1 MFIAKKMN
9 DDQMC
14 HQKFKIKHWSG
25 VITLC
30 ILVLSSHALKICAR
44 KYFEVLYVPIPWHIY
59 QVYVPPL
66 ANHVGA
72 YVLNLWHLLSKIDH
86 FLFILIIVC
95 QFMSNDSQHDQSF
108 LNISLFNCSGSINLQ
123 ILYSQSVFSISS
135 SDFSL
140 TQLLIY
146 WADFT
151 LYWYIYIIF
160 RFFRVDPSKGL
171 SMYFIVLD
179 LQTLIRFRFISSRLV

>member
-1 MFIAKKMN
+1 MYPGTEFPCSKNLRQKIFWGAICTNTMAYIPGLCATISQSCWSICSEFMAFI
-9 DDQMC
+9 
-14 HQKFKIKHWSG
+14 IKNWS
-25 VITLC
+25 L
-30 ILVLSSHALKICAR
+30 
-44 KYFEVLYVPIPWHIY
+44 
-59 QVYVPPL
+59 
-66 ANHVGA
+66 
-72 YVLNLWHLLSKIDH
+72 
-86 FLFILIIVC
+86 LFILIIVC

-160 RFFRVDPSKGL
+160 RFFRVGP
-171 SMYFIVLD
+171 
-179 LQTLIRFRFISSRLV
+179 